1 MFTLEEGEELVRIA
15 RENIETYLSSGRRIN
30 LKDVK
35 EKYRKKMGVFVTLNK
50 DGELRGCIGYPRPVL
65 PLIDALLDVSISAA
79 VRDPRF
85 PPVTLKEM
93 EKITVEITILTP
105 PELIKCKPKDYP
117 KNIKIGRDGL
127 IVEKGFFSG
136 LLLPQVAVEW
146 NWNEE
151 EFLSNTCLKAGLPM
165 DAWLDPDTRVYRFQ
179 GQIFYEDSGKVK
191 EKSFKA

>member
-117 KNIKIGRDGL
+117 ENIKIGRDGL

-146 NWNEE
+146 NWDEE

-179 GQIFYEDSGKVK
+179 GQIFYEESGKVK